1 MTRQWYETEDDRN
14 NERRLADLVEQ
25 LYNCHLTKLAARKY
39 QIDYIAQRDGKAV
52 AFFEMRQR
60 KNAMH
65 AYGDYMIALHKSI
78 ISKSLTEASGLP
90 CYLVVG
96 WSDVIGMC
104 KLPPKNGYIAVGGS
118 VRRNDPQD
126 IEPMTYIP
134 LTDFKVIGKT
144 NETH

>member
-1 MTRQWYETEDDRN
+1 MTRQWYETEADRQ
-14 NERRLADLVEQ
+14 NESRLADLVQ
-25 LYNCHLTKLAARKY
+25 QRYNCVLTKLAARKY

-60 KNAMH
+60 KNAMN

-78 ISKSLTEASGLP
+78 ISQSLTDTTGLP

-96 WSDVIGMC
+96 WTDVVGMC
-104 KLPPKNGYIAVGGS
+104 KLPPDNSYIAIGGS

-134 LTDFKVIGKT
+134 LTEFKLIGKT
-144 NETH
+144 NET